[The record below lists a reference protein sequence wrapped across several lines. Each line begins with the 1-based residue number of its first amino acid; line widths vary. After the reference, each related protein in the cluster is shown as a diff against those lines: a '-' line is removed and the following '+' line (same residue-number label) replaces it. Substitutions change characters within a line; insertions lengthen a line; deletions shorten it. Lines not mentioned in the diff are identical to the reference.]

1 MFFRKRKDERHERI
15 EKLCSVISM
24 LDRIRA
30 FRRVNVEEVEEVF
43 REVPYRDIRSEWK
56 KVRHAV
62 EKIIMMPYESM
73 KITRLIKTTYYLR
86 ILMMFSMMMALM
98 AMYVKLMYPK
108 LTSPS
113 GALKWIALLSD
124 PKVVLAF
131 IAFFPAVS
139 GLYIFFDYRTRSAI
153 IRYED
158 EHKEKLKLGR
168 MKIKGL
174 IEKVIA
180 KIISEVRRMRL
191 DLDEF
196 QLELYFRDYR
206 GIQVLKEKHG
216 RIFKRKWPIYVVK
229 FRKKG

>member
-1 MFFRKRKDERHERI
+1 MFFRKRKDERYERI
-15 EKLCSVISM
+15 EKLCIVISM

-62 EKIIMMPYESM
+62 KKIIMMPYESA

-86 ILMMFSMMMALM
+86 ILMMFSMMMALT

-113 GALKWIALLSD
+113 GTLKWIMLLSN

-131 IAFFPAVS
+131 TALFPAVS
-139 GLYIFFDYRTRSAI
+139 GLYVFFDYRTRRAI

-180 KIISEVRRMRL
+180 KIISEVRRMKL

-216 RIFKRKWPIYVVK
+216 RVFERKWPIYVVK
-229 FRKKG
+229 FKEKG

>member
-30 FRRVNVEEVEEVF
+30 FRRVNVEEVEGVF

-62 EKIIMMPYESM
+62 EKIVMMPYESR
-73 KITRLIKTTYYLR
+73 KITRLIKITYYLR
-86 ILMMFSMMMALM
+86 ILMMSSMMMALI
-98 AMYVKLMYPK
+98 AMYVKLMYPGFVR
-108 LTSPS
+108 PS
-113 GALKWIALLSD
+113 SMPRWAMLLNN
-124 PKVVLAF
+124 PKVALAF

-139 GLYIFFDYRTRSAI
+139 GLYIFFDYRTRRAI

-168 MKIKGL
+168 MKIKSL

-196 QLELYFRDYR
+196 RLELYFRDYR

-216 RIFKRKWPIYVVK
+216 RVFKRKWPIYVVK
-229 FRKKG
+229 FREKG